1 MDHDED
7 KCDEH
12 STLEEGENFKV
23 NEHFTRNYV
32 QILEFNCEKEEFFSL
47 TSTQKIPKDT
57 LVTLGHLKKKFAPI
71 HTIVRLSY
79 SVTREGS
86 NVGYVF
92 MHPNGHIEFRA
103 CFEIQP
109 GDQISWYYY
118 IVPRPC

>member
-1 MDHDED
+1 M
-7 KCDEH
+7 
-12 STLEEGENFKV
+12 FKFLNLIV
-23 NEHFTRNYV
+23 RKKN
-32 QILEFNCEKEEFFSL
+32 FFSL
-47 TSTQKIPKDT
+47 TSTRNIPADT

-92 MHPNGHIEFRA
+92 MHPNGHVEFRA
-103 CFEIQP
+103 CFEIHS